1 MTKAAEEGRTLDVE
15 EEEHYDNTAAE
26 IRQVDAHLKRL
37 RELEAGKAATAQP
50 VKQAGNGNVAA
61 VASAPVIRVEQKLD
75 KGIGFARFAKSLA
88 AAKGVRSE
96 ALEVARRQ
104 YPDDSRL
111 HHVLKS
117 AVGAGT
123 TTDPQWAGSL
133 SEYQEYAQDFID
145 YLRPQTIIGRF
156 GQGGIPALRQVP
168 FNIRVHAQVSGGA
181 AGWVGE
187 GKAKPLTKFDFES
200 ITFSHAKVSAIAVL
214 TEELIRFSS
223 PAADA
228 LVRNALAEAVVAR
241 LDTDFVDPKKAAV
254 ADVSPAS
261 ITHDV
266 KGTASTGN
274 PDADAEA
281 AFGQFVAANLQPTG
295 AVWLMS
301 STNALALSMRKNA
314 LGQKEYPDMTLLG
327 GSFQGLP
334 VIVSQYV
341 GDQLVLVN
349 APDIYLADD
358 GEVFYRITPDR
369 NCGITEAVTVP
380 AREVIHDRFNCFF
393 HPLIGLPPVYA
404 AGLAATQGHHIQ
416 ENSTSFFRNG
426 GRPSG
431 VIEIPGSITEENA
444 KKLKSNWDSG
454 YTGENAGKTAI
465 LSNGAKYNPTTF
477 SPVDAQTVE
486 QLKMTAE
493 IVCSVFRVP
502 AYKIGVGQ
510 PPSSDNVEAL
520 EQQYYSQCL
529 QTLIESIELLL
540 DEALETGENEST
552 EFDVTTL
559 LRMDSERRMKT
570 LGDAVKNTLLT
581 PNEARKREN
590 LPPLAGGDAL
600 YLQQQNYS
608 LEALSRRDAREDP
621 FSSAGK
627 TVSSQLPDGAS
638 DGNKAISETEHD
650 AVKAMFRGDTEKM
663 TEREL
668 SIIRALGEEFS
679 TVLADLQ
686 RTFEG
691 KMASQAQAFEE
702 KLTSLSAVLQKHVTV
717 DEVRPVLQAMVDDAV
732 GAIPVPRDGRD
743 YDPDVLQQAVN
754 DAVANIPQPADGKS
768 LTPDDVRPM
777 LEQMVKEAVS
787 HIPVPRDGRDYDPE
801 VLQKAVNDAVAN
813 IPQPADGKS
822 LTPDD
827 VRPMLE
833 QMVKEAVSHIP
844 VPRDGRD
851 YDPDVLQKAVLDA
864 VSALPAPQDGRD
876 ATALEILP
884 AIDDQKSFPRGTYAT
899 HQGGLWRAYEKTH
912 GMRGWECLV
921 DGVADIDVSM
931 TGERLFSVVV
941 RQSSGQRTEK
951 TFSLPVMLYRGVFRA
966 GETYHPGDTVTWGG
980 SLWHCNSMTEDKPGE
995 AHSSAW
1001 TLAAKRGRDAGGGK

>member
-1 MTKAAEEGRTLDVE
+1 
-15 EEEHYDNTAAE
+15 
-26 IRQVDAHLKRL
+26 
-37 RELEAGKAATAQP
+37 
-50 VKQAGNGNVAA
+50 
-61 VASAPVIRVEQKLD
+61 
-75 KGIGFARFAKSLA
+75 
-88 AAKGVRSE
+88 
-96 ALEVARRQ
+96 
-104 YPDDSRL
+104 
-111 HHVLKS
+111 
-117 AVGAGT
+117 
-123 TTDPQWAGSL
+123 
-133 SEYQEYAQDFID
+133 
-145 YLRPQTIIGRF
+145 
-156 GQGGIPALRQVP
+156 
-168 FNIRVHAQVSGGA
+168 
-181 AGWVGE
+181 
-187 GKAKPLTKFDFES
+187 
-200 ITFSHAKVSAIAVL
+200 
-214 TEELIRFSS
+214 
-223 PAADA
+223 
-228 LVRNALAEAVVAR
+228 
-241 LDTDFVDPKKAAV
+241 
-254 ADVSPAS
+254 
-261 ITHDV
+261 
-266 KGTASTGN
+266 
-274 PDADAEA
+274 
-281 AFGQFVAANLQPTG
+281 
-295 AVWLMS
+295 
-301 STNALALSMRKNA
+301 
-314 LGQKEYPDMTLLG
+314 
-327 GSFQGLP
+327 
-334 VIVSQYV
+334 
-341 GDQLVLVN
+341 
-349 APDIYLADD
+349 
-358 GEVFYRITPDR
+358 
-369 NCGITEAVTVP
+369 
-380 AREVIHDRFNCFF
+380 
-393 HPLIGLPPVYA
+393 
-404 AGLAATQGHHIQ
+404 

-621 FSSAGK
+621 FALTGQ
-627 TVSSQLPDGAS
+627 TALAQPPDGAS

-650 AVKAMFRGDTEKM
+650 AVKAMFRGDTAKM

-679 TVLADLQ
+679 AVLADLQ

-691 KMASQAQAFEE
+691 KIAAQAQTFEE
-702 KLTSLSAVLQKHVTV
+702 KLASLSVVLQKCVTG
-717 DEVRPVLQAMVDDAV
+717 DDVRPMLEQMVKEAV
-732 GAIPVPRDGRD
+732 SHIPVPRDGRD
-743 YDPDVLQQAVN
+743 YDPEVLQKAVN

-822 LTPDD
+822 ITPDD

-980 SLWHCNSMTEDKPGE
+980 SLWHCNSMTGDKPGE

>member
-1 MTKAAEEGRTLDVE
+1 
-15 EEEHYDNTAAE
+15 
-26 IRQVDAHLKRL
+26 
-37 RELEAGKAATAQP
+37 
-50 VKQAGNGNVAA
+50 
-61 VASAPVIRVEQKLD
+61 
-75 KGIGFARFAKSLA
+75 
-88 AAKGVRSE
+88 
-96 ALEVARRQ
+96 
-104 YPDDSRL
+104 
-111 HHVLKS
+111 
-117 AVGAGT
+117 
-123 TTDPQWAGSL
+123 
-133 SEYQEYAQDFID
+133 
-145 YLRPQTIIGRF
+145 
-156 GQGGIPALRQVP
+156 
-168 FNIRVHAQVSGGA
+168 
-181 AGWVGE
+181 
-187 GKAKPLTKFDFES
+187 
-200 ITFSHAKVSAIAVL
+200 
-214 TEELIRFSS
+214 
-223 PAADA
+223 
-228 LVRNALAEAVVAR
+228 
-241 LDTDFVDPKKAAV
+241 
-254 ADVSPAS
+254 
-261 ITHDV
+261 
-266 KGTASTGN
+266 
-274 PDADAEA
+274 
-281 AFGQFVAANLQPTG
+281 
-295 AVWLMS
+295 
-301 STNALALSMRKNA
+301 
-314 LGQKEYPDMTLLG
+314 
-327 GSFQGLP
+327 
-334 VIVSQYV
+334 
-341 GDQLVLVN
+341 
-349 APDIYLADD
+349 
-358 GEVFYRITPDR
+358 
-369 NCGITEAVTVP
+369 
-380 AREVIHDRFNCFF
+380 
-393 HPLIGLPPVYA
+393 

-621 FSSAGK
+621 FASAGK

-686 RTFEG
+686 RTFEE
-691 KMASQAQAFEE
+691 KIAAQAQTFEE
-702 KLTSLSAVLQKHVTV
+702 KLASQSVVLQKHVTV

-827 VRPMLE
+827 VHPMLE

-851 YDPDVLQKAVLDA
+851 YDPDVLQKAVLEA

-884 AIDDQKSFPRGTYAT
+884 AIDDQKSFPRGSYAT
-899 HQGGLWRAYEKTH
+899 HQGGLWRAYEKTY

-931 TGERLFSVVV
+931 TGERSFSVVV

-951 TFSLPVMLYRGVFRA
+951 TFSLPVMLYRGVFRI
-966 GETYHPGDTVTWGG
+966 GETYHPGDTVTWGARCG
-980 SLWHCNSMTEDKPGE
+980 T
-995 AHSSAW
+995 A
-1001 TLAAKRGRDAGGGK
+1001 TV

>member
-1 MTKAAEEGRTLDVE
+1 
-15 EEEHYDNTAAE
+15 
-26 IRQVDAHLKRL
+26 
-37 RELEAGKAATAQP
+37 
-50 VKQAGNGNVAA
+50 
-61 VASAPVIRVEQKLD
+61 
-75 KGIGFARFAKSLA
+75 
-88 AAKGVRSE
+88 
-96 ALEVARRQ
+96 
-104 YPDDSRL
+104 
-111 HHVLKS
+111 
-117 AVGAGT
+117 
-123 TTDPQWAGSL
+123 
-133 SEYQEYAQDFID
+133 
-145 YLRPQTIIGRF
+145 
-156 GQGGIPALRQVP
+156 
-168 FNIRVHAQVSGGA
+168 
-181 AGWVGE
+181 
-187 GKAKPLTKFDFES
+187 
-200 ITFSHAKVSAIAVL
+200 
-214 TEELIRFSS
+214 
-223 PAADA
+223 
-228 LVRNALAEAVVAR
+228 
-241 LDTDFVDPKKAAV
+241 
-254 ADVSPAS
+254 
-261 ITHDV
+261 
-266 KGTASTGN
+266 
-274 PDADAEA
+274 
-281 AFGQFVAANLQPTG
+281 
-295 AVWLMS
+295 
-301 STNALALSMRKNA
+301 
-314 LGQKEYPDMTLLG
+314 
-327 GSFQGLP
+327 
-334 VIVSQYV
+334 
-341 GDQLVLVN
+341 
-349 APDIYLADD
+349 
-358 GEVFYRITPDR
+358 
-369 NCGITEAVTVP
+369 
-380 AREVIHDRFNCFF
+380 
-393 HPLIGLPPVYA
+393 
-404 AGLAATQGHHIQ
+404 
-416 ENSTSFFRNG
+416 
-426 GRPSG
+426 
-431 VIEIPGSITEENA
+431 
-444 KKLKSNWDSG
+444 
-454 YTGENAGKTAI
+454 
-465 LSNGAKYNPTTF
+465 
-477 SPVDAQTVE
+477 QTVE

-621 FSSAGK
+621 FASTGK
-627 TVSSQLPDGAS
+627 TALAQPPDGAS
-638 DGNKAISETEHD
+638 DGNKAITETEHD
-650 AVKAMFRGDTEKM
+650 AVKAMFRGDTAKM

-679 TVLADLQ
+679 AVLADLQ

-691 KMASQAQAFEE
+691 KIAAQAQTFEE
-702 KLTSLSAVLQKHVTV
+702 KLASLSVVLQKCVT
-717 DEVRPVLQAMVDDAV
+717 
-732 GAIPVPRDGRD
+732 G
-743 YDPDVLQQAVN
+743 
-754 DAVANIPQPADGKS
+754 
-768 LTPDDVRPM
+768 DDVRPM

-822 LTPDD
+822 LTPDDVRPMLEQMVTEAVSHIPVPRDGRDYDPDVLQKAVNDAVANIPQPADGKSLTPDDVRPMLEQMVKEAVSHIPVPRDGRDYDPDVLQKAVNDAVANIPQPADGKSITPDD

-921 DGVADIDVSM
+921 DGVADIDVSI
-931 TGERLFSVVV
+931 TGERSFSVVI
-941 RQSSGQRTEK
+941 RQSSGQCTEK

-980 SLWHCNSMTEDKPGE
+980 SLWHCNSMTGDKPGE
-995 AHSSAW
+995 AHSSGW

>member
-1 MTKAAEEGRTLDVE
+1 
-15 EEEHYDNTAAE
+15 
-26 IRQVDAHLKRL
+26 
-37 RELEAGKAATAQP
+37 
-50 VKQAGNGNVAA
+50 
-61 VASAPVIRVEQKLD
+61 
-75 KGIGFARFAKSLA
+75 
-88 AAKGVRSE
+88 
-96 ALEVARRQ
+96 
-104 YPDDSRL
+104 
-111 HHVLKS
+111 
-117 AVGAGT
+117 
-123 TTDPQWAGSL
+123 
-133 SEYQEYAQDFID
+133 
-145 YLRPQTIIGRF
+145 
-156 GQGGIPALRQVP
+156 
-168 FNIRVHAQVSGGA
+168 
-181 AGWVGE
+181 
-187 GKAKPLTKFDFES
+187 
-200 ITFSHAKVSAIAVL
+200 
-214 TEELIRFSS
+214 
-223 PAADA
+223 
-228 LVRNALAEAVVAR
+228 
-241 LDTDFVDPKKAAV
+241 
-254 ADVSPAS
+254 
-261 ITHDV
+261 
-266 KGTASTGN
+266 
-274 PDADAEA
+274 
-281 AFGQFVAANLQPTG
+281 
-295 AVWLMS
+295 
-301 STNALALSMRKNA
+301 
-314 LGQKEYPDMTLLG
+314 
-327 GSFQGLP
+327 
-334 VIVSQYV
+334 
-341 GDQLVLVN
+341 
-349 APDIYLADD
+349 
-358 GEVFYRITPDR
+358 
-369 NCGITEAVTVP
+369 
-380 AREVIHDRFNCFF
+380 
-393 HPLIGLPPVYA
+393 
-404 AGLAATQGHHIQ
+404 
-416 ENSTSFFRNG
+416 
-426 GRPSG
+426 
-431 VIEIPGSITEENA
+431 
-444 KKLKSNWDSG
+444 
-454 YTGENAGKTAI
+454 
-465 LSNGAKYNPTTF
+465 
-477 SPVDAQTVE
+477 VDAQTVE

-621 FSSAGK
+621 FASAGK

-851 YDPDVLQKAVLDA
+851 YDPDVLQKAVNDAVANIPQPADGKSLTPDDVRPMLEQMVKEAVSHIHVPRDGRDYDPDVLQKAVLDA

>member
-1 MTKAAEEGRTLDVE
+1 
-15 EEEHYDNTAAE
+15 
-26 IRQVDAHLKRL
+26 
-37 RELEAGKAATAQP
+37 
-50 VKQAGNGNVAA
+50 
-61 VASAPVIRVEQKLD
+61 
-75 KGIGFARFAKSLA
+75 
-88 AAKGVRSE
+88 
-96 ALEVARRQ
+96 
-104 YPDDSRL
+104 
-111 HHVLKS
+111 
-117 AVGAGT
+117 
-123 TTDPQWAGSL
+123 
-133 SEYQEYAQDFID
+133 
-145 YLRPQTIIGRF
+145 
-156 GQGGIPALRQVP
+156 
-168 FNIRVHAQVSGGA
+168 
-181 AGWVGE
+181 
-187 GKAKPLTKFDFES
+187 
-200 ITFSHAKVSAIAVL
+200 
-214 TEELIRFSS
+214 
-223 PAADA
+223 
-228 LVRNALAEAVVAR
+228 
-241 LDTDFVDPKKAAV
+241 
-254 ADVSPAS
+254 
-261 ITHDV
+261 
-266 KGTASTGN
+266 
-274 PDADAEA
+274 
-281 AFGQFVAANLQPTG
+281 
-295 AVWLMS
+295 
-301 STNALALSMRKNA
+301 
-314 LGQKEYPDMTLLG
+314 
-327 GSFQGLP
+327 
-334 VIVSQYV
+334 
-341 GDQLVLVN
+341 
-349 APDIYLADD
+349 
-358 GEVFYRITPDR
+358 
-369 NCGITEAVTVP
+369 
-380 AREVIHDRFNCFF
+380 
-393 HPLIGLPPVYA
+393 
-404 AGLAATQGHHIQ
+404 
-416 ENSTSFFRNG
+416 
-426 GRPSG
+426 
-431 VIEIPGSITEENA
+431 
-444 KKLKSNWDSG
+444 
-454 YTGENAGKTAI
+454 
-465 LSNGAKYNPTTF
+465 
-477 SPVDAQTVE
+477 QTVE

-621 FSSAGK
+621 FASTGK
-627 TVSSQLPDGAS
+627 TALAQPPDGAS
-638 DGNKAISETEHD
+638 DGNKAITETEHD
-650 AVKAMFRGDTEKM
+650 AVKAMFRGDTAKM

-679 TVLADLQ
+679 AVLADLQ

-691 KMASQAQAFEE
+691 KIAAQAQTFEE
-702 KLTSLSAVLQKHVTV
+702 KLASLSVVLQKCVT
-717 DEVRPVLQAMVDDAV
+717 
-732 GAIPVPRDGRD
+732 G
-743 YDPDVLQQAVN
+743 
-754 DAVANIPQPADGKS
+754 
-768 LTPDDVRPM
+768 DDVRPM

-822 LTPDD
+822 LTPDDVRPMLEQMVTEAVSHIPVPRDGRDYDPDVLQKAVNDAVANIPQPADGKSLTPDDVRPMLEQMVKEAVSHIPVPRDGRDYDPDVLQKAVNDAVANIPQPADGKSITPDD

-931 TGERLFSVVV
+931 TGERSFSVVI
-941 RQSSGQRTEK
+941 RQSSGQCTEK

-980 SLWHCNSMTEDKPGE
+980 SLWHCNSMTGDKPGE
-995 AHSSAW
+995 AHSSGW

>member
-1 MTKAAEEGRTLDVE
+1 
-15 EEEHYDNTAAE
+15 
-26 IRQVDAHLKRL
+26 
-37 RELEAGKAATAQP
+37 
-50 VKQAGNGNVAA
+50 
-61 VASAPVIRVEQKLD
+61 
-75 KGIGFARFAKSLA
+75 
-88 AAKGVRSE
+88 
-96 ALEVARRQ
+96 
-104 YPDDSRL
+104 
-111 HHVLKS
+111 
-117 AVGAGT
+117 
-123 TTDPQWAGSL
+123 
-133 SEYQEYAQDFID
+133 
-145 YLRPQTIIGRF
+145 
-156 GQGGIPALRQVP
+156 
-168 FNIRVHAQVSGGA
+168 
-181 AGWVGE
+181 
-187 GKAKPLTKFDFES
+187 
-200 ITFSHAKVSAIAVL
+200 
-214 TEELIRFSS
+214 
-223 PAADA
+223 
-228 LVRNALAEAVVAR
+228 
-241 LDTDFVDPKKAAV
+241 
-254 ADVSPAS
+254 
-261 ITHDV
+261 
-266 KGTASTGN
+266 
-274 PDADAEA
+274 
-281 AFGQFVAANLQPTG
+281 
-295 AVWLMS
+295 
-301 STNALALSMRKNA
+301 
-314 LGQKEYPDMTLLG
+314 
-327 GSFQGLP
+327 
-334 VIVSQYV
+334 
-341 GDQLVLVN
+341 
-349 APDIYLADD
+349 
-358 GEVFYRITPDR
+358 
-369 NCGITEAVTVP
+369 
-380 AREVIHDRFNCFF
+380 
-393 HPLIGLPPVYA
+393 
-404 AGLAATQGHHIQ
+404 
-416 ENSTSFFRNG
+416 
-426 GRPSG
+426 
-431 VIEIPGSITEENA
+431 
-444 KKLKSNWDSG
+444 
-454 YTGENAGKTAI
+454 
-465 LSNGAKYNPTTF
+465 
-477 SPVDAQTVE
+477 
-486 QLKMTAE
+486 
-493 IVCSVFRVP
+493 
-502 AYKIGVGQ
+502 
-510 PPSSDNVEAL
+510 VEAL

-621 FSSAGK
+621 FASTGK
-627 TVSSQLPDGAS
+627 TALAQPPDGAS

-650 AVKAMFRGDTEKM
+650 AVKAMFRGDTAKM

-679 TVLADLQ
+679 AVLADLQ

-691 KMASQAQAFEE
+691 KIAAQAQTFEE
-702 KLTSLSAVLQKHVTV
+702 KLASLSVVLQKCVT
-717 DEVRPVLQAMVDDAV
+717 
-732 GAIPVPRDGRD
+732 G
-743 YDPDVLQQAVN
+743 
-754 DAVANIPQPADGKS
+754 
-768 LTPDDVRPM
+768 DDVRPM

-827 VRPMLE
+827 VRPMLEQMVKEAVSHIPVPRDGRDYDPDVLQKAVNDAVANIPVPANGKSITPDDVRPMLEQMVKEAVSHIPVPRDGRDYDPEVLQKAVNDAVANIPQPADGKSITPDDVHPMLE

-941 RQSSGQRTEK
+941 RQSSGQRTAK

-980 SLWHCNSMTEDKPGE
+980 SLWHCNSMTGDKPGE

>member
-1 MTKAAEEGRTLDVE
+1 
-15 EEEHYDNTAAE
+15 
-26 IRQVDAHLKRL
+26 
-37 RELEAGKAATAQP
+37 
-50 VKQAGNGNVAA
+50 
-61 VASAPVIRVEQKLD
+61 
-75 KGIGFARFAKSLA
+75 
-88 AAKGVRSE
+88 
-96 ALEVARRQ
+96 
-104 YPDDSRL
+104 
-111 HHVLKS
+111 
-117 AVGAGT
+117 
-123 TTDPQWAGSL
+123 
-133 SEYQEYAQDFID
+133 
-145 YLRPQTIIGRF
+145 
-156 GQGGIPALRQVP
+156 
-168 FNIRVHAQVSGGA
+168 
-181 AGWVGE
+181 
-187 GKAKPLTKFDFES
+187 
-200 ITFSHAKVSAIAVL
+200 
-214 TEELIRFSS
+214 
-223 PAADA
+223 
-228 LVRNALAEAVVAR
+228 
-241 LDTDFVDPKKAAV
+241 
-254 ADVSPAS
+254 
-261 ITHDV
+261 
-266 KGTASTGN
+266 
-274 PDADAEA
+274 
-281 AFGQFVAANLQPTG
+281 
-295 AVWLMS
+295 
-301 STNALALSMRKNA
+301 
-314 LGQKEYPDMTLLG
+314 
-327 GSFQGLP
+327 
-334 VIVSQYV
+334 
-341 GDQLVLVN
+341 
-349 APDIYLADD
+349 
-358 GEVFYRITPDR
+358 
-369 NCGITEAVTVP
+369 
-380 AREVIHDRFNCFF
+380 
-393 HPLIGLPPVYA
+393 
-404 AGLAATQGHHIQ
+404 
-416 ENSTSFFRNG
+416 
-426 GRPSG
+426 
-431 VIEIPGSITEENA
+431 
-444 KKLKSNWDSG
+444 
-454 YTGENAGKTAI
+454 
-465 LSNGAKYNPTTF
+465 
-477 SPVDAQTVE
+477 
-486 QLKMTAE
+486 
-493 IVCSVFRVP
+493 
-502 AYKIGVGQ
+502 
-510 PPSSDNVEAL
+510 VEAL

-621 FSSAGK
+621 FASTGK
-627 TVSSQLPDGAS
+627 TALAQPPDGAS

-650 AVKAMFRGDTEKM
+650 AVKAMFRGDTAKM

-679 TVLADLQ
+679 AVLADLQ

-691 KMASQAQAFEE
+691 KIAAQAQTFEE
-702 KLTSLSAVLQKHVTV
+702 KLASLSVVLQKCVT
-717 DEVRPVLQAMVDDAV
+717 
-732 GAIPVPRDGRD
+732 G
-743 YDPDVLQQAVN
+743 
-754 DAVANIPQPADGKS
+754 
-768 LTPDDVRPM
+768 DDVRPM

-827 VRPMLE
+827 VRPMLEQMVKEAVSHIPVPRDGRDYDPDVLQKAVNDAVANIPVPANGKSITPDDVRPMLEQMVKEAVSHIPVPRDGRDYDPDVLQKAVNDAVANIPLPADGKSITPDDVHPMLE

-980 SLWHCNSMTEDKPGE
+980 SLWHCNSMTGDKPGE

-1001 TLAAKRGRDAGGGK
+1001 TLAAKRGRDAGG

>member
-1 MTKAAEEGRTLDVE
+1 
-15 EEEHYDNTAAE
+15 
-26 IRQVDAHLKRL
+26 
-37 RELEAGKAATAQP
+37 
-50 VKQAGNGNVAA
+50 
-61 VASAPVIRVEQKLD
+61 
-75 KGIGFARFAKSLA
+75 
-88 AAKGVRSE
+88 
-96 ALEVARRQ
+96 
-104 YPDDSRL
+104 
-111 HHVLKS
+111 
-117 AVGAGT
+117 
-123 TTDPQWAGSL
+123 
-133 SEYQEYAQDFID
+133 
-145 YLRPQTIIGRF
+145 
-156 GQGGIPALRQVP
+156 
-168 FNIRVHAQVSGGA
+168 
-181 AGWVGE
+181 
-187 GKAKPLTKFDFES
+187 
-200 ITFSHAKVSAIAVL
+200 
-214 TEELIRFSS
+214 
-223 PAADA
+223 
-228 LVRNALAEAVVAR
+228 
-241 LDTDFVDPKKAAV
+241 
-254 ADVSPAS
+254 
-261 ITHDV
+261 
-266 KGTASTGN
+266 
-274 PDADAEA
+274 
-281 AFGQFVAANLQPTG
+281 
-295 AVWLMS
+295 
-301 STNALALSMRKNA
+301 
-314 LGQKEYPDMTLLG
+314 
-327 GSFQGLP
+327 
-334 VIVSQYV
+334 
-341 GDQLVLVN
+341 
-349 APDIYLADD
+349 
-358 GEVFYRITPDR
+358 
-369 NCGITEAVTVP
+369 
-380 AREVIHDRFNCFF
+380 
-393 HPLIGLPPVYA
+393 
-404 AGLAATQGHHIQ
+404 
-416 ENSTSFFRNG
+416 
-426 GRPSG
+426 
-431 VIEIPGSITEENA
+431 
-444 KKLKSNWDSG
+444 
-454 YTGENAGKTAI
+454 
-465 LSNGAKYNPTTF
+465 
-477 SPVDAQTVE
+477 
-486 QLKMTAE
+486 
-493 IVCSVFRVP
+493 
-502 AYKIGVGQ
+502 
-510 PPSSDNVEAL
+510 EAL

-621 FSSAGK
+621 FASTGK
-627 TVSSQLPDGAS
+627 TALAQPPDGAS

-650 AVKAMFRGDTEKM
+650 AVKAMFRGDTAKM

-679 TVLADLQ
+679 AVLADLQ

-691 KMASQAQAFEE
+691 KIAAQAQTFEE
-702 KLTSLSAVLQKHVTV
+702 KLASLSVVLQKCVTG
-717 DEVRPVLQAMVDDAV
+717 DDVRPMLEQMVKEAV
-732 GAIPVPRDGRD
+732 SHIPVPRDGRD
-743 YDPDVLQQAVN
+743 YDPEVLQKAVN

-822 LTPDD
+822 LTPDDVRPMLEQMVKEAVSHIPVPRDGRDYDPDVLQKAVNDAVANIPQPADGKSITPDD

-941 RQSSGQRTEK
+941 RQSSGQRTAK

-980 SLWHCNSMTEDKPGE
+980 SLWHCNSMTGDKPGE

>member
-1 MTKAAEEGRTLDVE
+1 M
-15 EEEHYDNTAAE
+15 
-26 IRQVDAHLKRL
+26 
-37 RELEAGKAATAQP
+37 
-50 VKQAGNGNVAA
+50 
-61 VASAPVIRVEQKLD
+61 
-75 KGIGFARFAKSLA
+75 
-88 AAKGVRSE
+88 
-96 ALEVARRQ
+96 
-104 YPDDSRL
+104 
-111 HHVLKS
+111 
-117 AVGAGT
+117 
-123 TTDPQWAGSL
+123 
-133 SEYQEYAQDFID
+133 
-145 YLRPQTIIGRF
+145 
-156 GQGGIPALRQVP
+156 
-168 FNIRVHAQVSGGA
+168 
-181 AGWVGE
+181 
-187 GKAKPLTKFDFES
+187 
-200 ITFSHAKVSAIAVL
+200 
-214 TEELIRFSS
+214 
-223 PAADA
+223 
-228 LVRNALAEAVVAR
+228 
-241 LDTDFVDPKKAAV
+241 
-254 ADVSPAS
+254 
-261 ITHDV
+261 
-266 KGTASTGN
+266 
-274 PDADAEA
+274 
-281 AFGQFVAANLQPTG
+281 
-295 AVWLMS
+295 
-301 STNALALSMRKNA
+301 
-314 LGQKEYPDMTLLG
+314 
-327 GSFQGLP
+327 
-334 VIVSQYV
+334 
-341 GDQLVLVN
+341 
-349 APDIYLADD
+349 
-358 GEVFYRITPDR
+358 
-369 NCGITEAVTVP
+369 P

-393 HPLIGLPPVYA
+393 HPLVGLPPVYA

-787 HIPVPRDGRDYDPE
+787 HIPVPRDGRDYDP
-801 VLQKAVNDAVAN
+801 
-813 IPQPADGKS
+813 
-822 LTPDD
+822 
-827 VRPMLE
+827 
-833 QMVKEAVSHIP
+833 
-844 VPRDGRD
+844 
-851 YDPDVLQKAVLDA
+851 DVLQKAVLDA

>member
-1 MTKAAEEGRTLDVE
+1 
-15 EEEHYDNTAAE
+15 
-26 IRQVDAHLKRL
+26 
-37 RELEAGKAATAQP
+37 
-50 VKQAGNGNVAA
+50 
-61 VASAPVIRVEQKLD
+61 
-75 KGIGFARFAKSLA
+75 
-88 AAKGVRSE
+88 
-96 ALEVARRQ
+96 
-104 YPDDSRL
+104 
-111 HHVLKS
+111 
-117 AVGAGT
+117 
-123 TTDPQWAGSL
+123 
-133 SEYQEYAQDFID
+133 
-145 YLRPQTIIGRF
+145 
-156 GQGGIPALRQVP
+156 
-168 FNIRVHAQVSGGA
+168 
-181 AGWVGE
+181 
-187 GKAKPLTKFDFES
+187 
-200 ITFSHAKVSAIAVL
+200 
-214 TEELIRFSS
+214 
-223 PAADA
+223 
-228 LVRNALAEAVVAR
+228 
-241 LDTDFVDPKKAAV
+241 
-254 ADVSPAS
+254 
-261 ITHDV
+261 
-266 KGTASTGN
+266 
-274 PDADAEA
+274 
-281 AFGQFVAANLQPTG
+281 
-295 AVWLMS
+295 
-301 STNALALSMRKNA
+301 
-314 LGQKEYPDMTLLG
+314 
-327 GSFQGLP
+327 
-334 VIVSQYV
+334 
-341 GDQLVLVN
+341 
-349 APDIYLADD
+349 
-358 GEVFYRITPDR
+358 
-369 NCGITEAVTVP
+369 
-380 AREVIHDRFNCFF
+380 
-393 HPLIGLPPVYA
+393 
-404 AGLAATQGHHIQ
+404 
-416 ENSTSFFRNG
+416 
-426 GRPSG
+426 
-431 VIEIPGSITEENA
+431 
-444 KKLKSNWDSG
+444 
-454 YTGENAGKTAI
+454 
-465 LSNGAKYNPTTF
+465 
-477 SPVDAQTVE
+477 
-486 QLKMTAE
+486 MTAE

-621 FSSAGK
+621 FASAGK

-851 YDPDVLQKAVLDA
+851 YDPDVLQKAVNDAVANIPQPADGKSLTPDDVRPMLEQMVKEAVSHIHVPRDGRDYDPDVLQKAVLDA

-1001 TLAAKRGRDAGGGK
+1001 TLAAKRGRDAGG

>member
-1 MTKAAEEGRTLDVE
+1 
-15 EEEHYDNTAAE
+15 
-26 IRQVDAHLKRL
+26 
-37 RELEAGKAATAQP
+37 
-50 VKQAGNGNVAA
+50 
-61 VASAPVIRVEQKLD
+61 
-75 KGIGFARFAKSLA
+75 
-88 AAKGVRSE
+88 
-96 ALEVARRQ
+96 
-104 YPDDSRL
+104 
-111 HHVLKS
+111 
-117 AVGAGT
+117 
-123 TTDPQWAGSL
+123 
-133 SEYQEYAQDFID
+133 
-145 YLRPQTIIGRF
+145 
-156 GQGGIPALRQVP
+156 
-168 FNIRVHAQVSGGA
+168 
-181 AGWVGE
+181 
-187 GKAKPLTKFDFES
+187 
-200 ITFSHAKVSAIAVL
+200 
-214 TEELIRFSS
+214 
-223 PAADA
+223 
-228 LVRNALAEAVVAR
+228 
-241 LDTDFVDPKKAAV
+241 
-254 ADVSPAS
+254 
-261 ITHDV
+261 
-266 KGTASTGN
+266 
-274 PDADAEA
+274 
-281 AFGQFVAANLQPTG
+281 
-295 AVWLMS
+295 
-301 STNALALSMRKNA
+301 
-314 LGQKEYPDMTLLG
+314 
-327 GSFQGLP
+327 
-334 VIVSQYV
+334 
-341 GDQLVLVN
+341 
-349 APDIYLADD
+349 
-358 GEVFYRITPDR
+358 
-369 NCGITEAVTVP
+369 
-380 AREVIHDRFNCFF
+380 
-393 HPLIGLPPVYA
+393 
-404 AGLAATQGHHIQ
+404 
-416 ENSTSFFRNG
+416 
-426 GRPSG
+426 
-431 VIEIPGSITEENA
+431 ENA

-570 LGDAVKNTLLT
+570 LGESVKNTLLT

-621 FSSAGK
+621 FASTGK
-627 TVSSQLPDGAS
+627 TASAQPPDGAS

-650 AVKAMFRGDTEKM
+650 AVKAMFRGDSEKM
-663 TEREL
+663 NEREL

-679 TVLADLQ
+679 AVLADLQ

-691 KMASQAQAFEE
+691 KIAAQAQTFEE
-702 KLTSLSAVLQKHVTV
+702 KLASLSVVLQKCVT
-717 DEVRPVLQAMVDDAV
+717 
-732 GAIPVPRDGRD
+732 G
-743 YDPDVLQQAVN
+743 
-754 DAVANIPQPADGKS
+754 
-768 LTPDDVRPM
+768 DDVRPM

-827 VRPMLE
+827 VRPMLEQMVKEAVSHIPVPRDGRDYDPDVLQKAVNDAVANIPVPANGKSITPDDVRPMLEQMVKEAVSHIPVPRDGRDYDPEVLQKAVNDAVANIPQPADGKSITPDDVHPMLE

-980 SLWHCNSMTEDKPGE
+980 SLWHCNSMTGDKPGE

>member
-1 MTKAAEEGRTLDVE
+1 
-15 EEEHYDNTAAE
+15 
-26 IRQVDAHLKRL
+26 
-37 RELEAGKAATAQP
+37 
-50 VKQAGNGNVAA
+50 
-61 VASAPVIRVEQKLD
+61 
-75 KGIGFARFAKSLA
+75 
-88 AAKGVRSE
+88 
-96 ALEVARRQ
+96 
-104 YPDDSRL
+104 
-111 HHVLKS
+111 
-117 AVGAGT
+117 
-123 TTDPQWAGSL
+123 
-133 SEYQEYAQDFID
+133 
-145 YLRPQTIIGRF
+145 
-156 GQGGIPALRQVP
+156 
-168 FNIRVHAQVSGGA
+168 
-181 AGWVGE
+181 
-187 GKAKPLTKFDFES
+187 
-200 ITFSHAKVSAIAVL
+200 
-214 TEELIRFSS
+214 
-223 PAADA
+223 
-228 LVRNALAEAVVAR
+228 
-241 LDTDFVDPKKAAV
+241 
-254 ADVSPAS
+254 
-261 ITHDV
+261 
-266 KGTASTGN
+266 
-274 PDADAEA
+274 
-281 AFGQFVAANLQPTG
+281 
-295 AVWLMS
+295 
-301 STNALALSMRKNA
+301 
-314 LGQKEYPDMTLLG
+314 
-327 GSFQGLP
+327 
-334 VIVSQYV
+334 
-341 GDQLVLVN
+341 
-349 APDIYLADD
+349 
-358 GEVFYRITPDR
+358 
-369 NCGITEAVTVP
+369 
-380 AREVIHDRFNCFF
+380 
-393 HPLIGLPPVYA
+393 
-404 AGLAATQGHHIQ
+404 
-416 ENSTSFFRNG
+416 
-426 GRPSG
+426 
-431 VIEIPGSITEENA
+431 
-444 KKLKSNWDSG
+444 
-454 YTGENAGKTAI
+454 
-465 LSNGAKYNPTTF
+465 
-477 SPVDAQTVE
+477 
-486 QLKMTAE
+486 
-493 IVCSVFRVP
+493 
-502 AYKIGVGQ
+502 
-510 PPSSDNVEAL
+510 
-520 EQQYYSQCL
+520 YYSQCL

-621 FSSAGK
+621 FASAGK

-743 YDPDVLQQAVN
+743 YDPDVLQQAVNDAVANIPQPADGKSLTPDDVRPMLEQMVKEAVSHIPVPRDGRDYDPEVLQKAVN

-1001 TLAAKRGRDAGGGK
+1001 TLAAKRGRDAGG

>member
-1 MTKAAEEGRTLDVE
+1 MWNLLRRTRKNQKSGRDVREAGWTSLFQAVAEPFSGAWQQGVKADPEAVLSFHAVFACISLISQDIAKMRLRLMQT
-15 EEEHYDNTAAE
+15 
-26 IRQVDAHLKRL
+26 DAHGIRRETRRGDIARLCRRPNAQQNRIQFFELWLNAKLRHGNTVVLKIRNARGQIKEL
-37 RELEAGKAATAQP
+37 RILDW
-50 VKQAGNGNVAA
+50 
-61 VASAPVIRVEQKLD
+61 SRVE
-75 KGIGFARFAKSLA
+75 
-88 AAKGVRSE
+88 
-96 ALEVARRQ
+96 
-104 YPDDSRL
+104 
-111 HHVLKS
+111 
-117 AVGAGT
+117 
-123 TTDPQWAGSL
+123 
-133 SEYQEYAQDFID
+133 
-145 YLRPQTIIGRF
+145 
-156 GQGGIPALRQVP
+156 
-168 FNIRVHAQVSGGA
+168 
-181 AGWVGE
+181 
-187 GKAKPLTKFDFES
+187 PL
-200 ITFSHAKVSAIAVL
+200 V
-214 TEELIRFSS
+214 
-223 PAADA
+223 
-228 LVRNALAEAVVAR
+228 
-241 LDTDFVDPKKAAV
+241 
-254 ADVSPAS
+254 
-261 ITHDV
+261 
-266 KGTASTGN
+266 
-274 PDADAEA
+274 
-281 AFGQFVAANLQPTG
+281 
-295 AVWLMS
+295 
-301 STNALALSMRKNA
+301 
-314 LGQKEYPDMTLLG
+314 
-327 GSFQGLP
+327 
-334 VIVSQYV
+334 
-341 GDQLVLVN
+341 
-349 APDIYLADD
+349 ADD

-393 HPLIGLPPVYA
+393 HPLIGLPPVYV

-621 FSSAGK
+621 FASAGKTLQTLIESIELLLDEALETGENESTEFDVTTLLRMDSERRMKTLGDAVKNTLLTPNEARKRENLPPLAGGDALYLQQQNYSLEALSRRDAREDPFASAGK

-851 YDPDVLQKAVLDA
+851 YDPDVLQKAVNDAVANIPQPADGKSLTPDDVRPMLEQMVKEAVSHIHVPRDGRDYDPDVLQKAVLDA

-1001 TLAAKRGRDAGGGK
+1001 TLAAKRGRDAGG

>member
-1 MTKAAEEGRTLDVE
+1 
-15 EEEHYDNTAAE
+15 
-26 IRQVDAHLKRL
+26 
-37 RELEAGKAATAQP
+37 
-50 VKQAGNGNVAA
+50 
-61 VASAPVIRVEQKLD
+61 
-75 KGIGFARFAKSLA
+75 
-88 AAKGVRSE
+88 
-96 ALEVARRQ
+96 
-104 YPDDSRL
+104 
-111 HHVLKS
+111 
-117 AVGAGT
+117 
-123 TTDPQWAGSL
+123 
-133 SEYQEYAQDFID
+133 
-145 YLRPQTIIGRF
+145 
-156 GQGGIPALRQVP
+156 
-168 FNIRVHAQVSGGA
+168 
-181 AGWVGE
+181 
-187 GKAKPLTKFDFES
+187 
-200 ITFSHAKVSAIAVL
+200 
-214 TEELIRFSS
+214 
-223 PAADA
+223 
-228 LVRNALAEAVVAR
+228 
-241 LDTDFVDPKKAAV
+241 
-254 ADVSPAS
+254 
-261 ITHDV
+261 
-266 KGTASTGN
+266 
-274 PDADAEA
+274 
-281 AFGQFVAANLQPTG
+281 
-295 AVWLMS
+295 
-301 STNALALSMRKNA
+301 
-314 LGQKEYPDMTLLG
+314 
-327 GSFQGLP
+327 
-334 VIVSQYV
+334 
-341 GDQLVLVN
+341 
-349 APDIYLADD
+349 
-358 GEVFYRITPDR
+358 
-369 NCGITEAVTVP
+369 
-380 AREVIHDRFNCFF
+380 
-393 HPLIGLPPVYA
+393 
-404 AGLAATQGHHIQ
+404 GH
-416 ENSTSFFRNG
+416 
-426 GRPSG
+426 
-431 VIEIPGSITEENA
+431 
-444 KKLKSNWDSG
+444 
-454 YTGENAGKTAI
+454 
-465 LSNGAKYNPTTF
+465 
-477 SPVDAQTVE
+477 
-486 QLKMTAE
+486 
-493 IVCSVFRVP
+493 
-502 AYKIGVGQ
+502 

-621 FSSAGK
+621 FASAGK
-627 TVSSQLPDGAS
+627 TVSAQLPDGAS

-801 VLQKAVNDAVAN
+801 VLKQAVNDAVANIPQPADGKSLTPDDVRPMLEQMVKEAVSHIPVPRDGRDYDPDVLQKAVNDAVAN

-833 QMVKEAVSHIP
+833 QMVKEAVSHIH

-1001 TLAAKRGRDAGGGK
+1001 TLAAKRGRDAGG

>member
-1 MTKAAEEGRTLDVE
+1 MWNLLRRTRKNQKSGRDVREAGWTSLFQAVAEPFSGAWQQGVKADPEAVLSFHAVFACISLISQDIAKMRLRLMQT
-15 EEEHYDNTAAE
+15 
-26 IRQVDAHLKRL
+26 DAHGIRRETRRGDIARLCRRPNAQQNRIQFFELWLNAKLRHGNTVVLKIRNARGQIKEL
-37 RELEAGKAATAQP
+37 RILDW
-50 VKQAGNGNVAA
+50 
-61 VASAPVIRVEQKLD
+61 SRVE
-75 KGIGFARFAKSLA
+75 
-88 AAKGVRSE
+88 
-96 ALEVARRQ
+96 
-104 YPDDSRL
+104 
-111 HHVLKS
+111 
-117 AVGAGT
+117 
-123 TTDPQWAGSL
+123 
-133 SEYQEYAQDFID
+133 
-145 YLRPQTIIGRF
+145 
-156 GQGGIPALRQVP
+156 
-168 FNIRVHAQVSGGA
+168 
-181 AGWVGE
+181 
-187 GKAKPLTKFDFES
+187 PL
-200 ITFSHAKVSAIAVL
+200 V
-214 TEELIRFSS
+214 
-223 PAADA
+223 
-228 LVRNALAEAVVAR
+228 
-241 LDTDFVDPKKAAV
+241 
-254 ADVSPAS
+254 
-261 ITHDV
+261 
-266 KGTASTGN
+266 
-274 PDADAEA
+274 
-281 AFGQFVAANLQPTG
+281 
-295 AVWLMS
+295 
-301 STNALALSMRKNA
+301 
-314 LGQKEYPDMTLLG
+314 
-327 GSFQGLP
+327 
-334 VIVSQYV
+334 
-341 GDQLVLVN
+341 
-349 APDIYLADD
+349 ADD

-621 FSSAGK
+621 FASAGK

-754 DAVANIPQPADGKS
+754 DAV
-768 LTPDDVRPM
+768 
-777 LEQMVKEAVS
+777 S
-787 HIPVPRDGRDYDPE
+787 HIPVPRDGRDYDPD

-833 QMVKEAVSHIP
+833 QMVKEAVSHIH

>member
-1 MTKAAEEGRTLDVE
+1 
-15 EEEHYDNTAAE
+15 
-26 IRQVDAHLKRL
+26 
-37 RELEAGKAATAQP
+37 
-50 VKQAGNGNVAA
+50 
-61 VASAPVIRVEQKLD
+61 
-75 KGIGFARFAKSLA
+75 
-88 AAKGVRSE
+88 
-96 ALEVARRQ
+96 
-104 YPDDSRL
+104 
-111 HHVLKS
+111 
-117 AVGAGT
+117 
-123 TTDPQWAGSL
+123 
-133 SEYQEYAQDFID
+133 
-145 YLRPQTIIGRF
+145 
-156 GQGGIPALRQVP
+156 
-168 FNIRVHAQVSGGA
+168 
-181 AGWVGE
+181 
-187 GKAKPLTKFDFES
+187 
-200 ITFSHAKVSAIAVL
+200 
-214 TEELIRFSS
+214 
-223 PAADA
+223 
-228 LVRNALAEAVVAR
+228 
-241 LDTDFVDPKKAAV
+241 
-254 ADVSPAS
+254 
-261 ITHDV
+261 
-266 KGTASTGN
+266 
-274 PDADAEA
+274 
-281 AFGQFVAANLQPTG
+281 
-295 AVWLMS
+295 
-301 STNALALSMRKNA
+301 
-314 LGQKEYPDMTLLG
+314 
-327 GSFQGLP
+327 
-334 VIVSQYV
+334 
-341 GDQLVLVN
+341 
-349 APDIYLADD
+349 
-358 GEVFYRITPDR
+358 
-369 NCGITEAVTVP
+369 
-380 AREVIHDRFNCFF
+380 
-393 HPLIGLPPVYA
+393 
-404 AGLAATQGHHIQ
+404 
-416 ENSTSFFRNG
+416 
-426 GRPSG
+426 
-431 VIEIPGSITEENA
+431 
-444 KKLKSNWDSG
+444 
-454 YTGENAGKTAI
+454 
-465 LSNGAKYNPTTF
+465 
-477 SPVDAQTVE
+477 
-486 QLKMTAE
+486 
-493 IVCSVFRVP
+493 
-502 AYKIGVGQ
+502 
-510 PPSSDNVEAL
+510 EAL

-621 FSSAGK
+621 FASAGK
-627 TVSSQLPDGAS
+627 TVSAQLPDGAS

-801 VLQKAVNDAVAN
+801 VLKQAVNDAVANIPQPADGKSLTPDDVRPMLEQMVKEAVSHIPVPRDGRDYDPDVLQKAVNDAVAN

-833 QMVKEAVSHIP
+833 QMVKEAVSHIH

-1001 TLAAKRGRDAGGGK
+1001 TLAAKRGRDAGG

>member
-1 MTKAAEEGRTLDVE
+1 
-15 EEEHYDNTAAE
+15 
-26 IRQVDAHLKRL
+26 
-37 RELEAGKAATAQP
+37 
-50 VKQAGNGNVAA
+50 
-61 VASAPVIRVEQKLD
+61 
-75 KGIGFARFAKSLA
+75 
-88 AAKGVRSE
+88 
-96 ALEVARRQ
+96 
-104 YPDDSRL
+104 
-111 HHVLKS
+111 
-117 AVGAGT
+117 
-123 TTDPQWAGSL
+123 
-133 SEYQEYAQDFID
+133 
-145 YLRPQTIIGRF
+145 
-156 GQGGIPALRQVP
+156 
-168 FNIRVHAQVSGGA
+168 
-181 AGWVGE
+181 
-187 GKAKPLTKFDFES
+187 
-200 ITFSHAKVSAIAVL
+200 
-214 TEELIRFSS
+214 
-223 PAADA
+223 
-228 LVRNALAEAVVAR
+228 
-241 LDTDFVDPKKAAV
+241 
-254 ADVSPAS
+254 
-261 ITHDV
+261 
-266 KGTASTGN
+266 
-274 PDADAEA
+274 
-281 AFGQFVAANLQPTG
+281 
-295 AVWLMS
+295 
-301 STNALALSMRKNA
+301 
-314 LGQKEYPDMTLLG
+314 
-327 GSFQGLP
+327 
-334 VIVSQYV
+334 
-341 GDQLVLVN
+341 
-349 APDIYLADD
+349 
-358 GEVFYRITPDR
+358 
-369 NCGITEAVTVP
+369 
-380 AREVIHDRFNCFF
+380 
-393 HPLIGLPPVYA
+393 
-404 AGLAATQGHHIQ
+404 
-416 ENSTSFFRNG
+416 
-426 GRPSG
+426 
-431 VIEIPGSITEENA
+431 TEENA

-621 FSSAGK
+621 FASAGK
-627 TVSSQLPDGAS
+627 TVSAQLPDGAS

-787 HIPVPRDGRDYDPE
+787 HIPVPRDGRDYDPD

-833 QMVKEAVSHIP
+833 QMVKEAVSHIH

-1001 TLAAKRGRDAGGGK
+1001 TLAAKRGRDAGG